1 MAACENTDHGFKTAF
16 GPTAAKCSVAH
27 YLLKQSNEGV
37 ATFVYINLTRRTATV
52 ILTNSANGGQI
63 VLPILE
69 LLGQDHAFVSCVR
82 REAY

>member
-1 MAACENTDHGFKTAF
+1 MASKPLLGRQL
-16 GPTAAKCSVAH
+16 PKCSVAH

-69 LLGQDHAFVSCVR
+69 LLGQDHAFVSCVC